1 MSLPVIGKLLGHT
14 KSATT
19 ERYSHLA
26 ADPLKAANE
35 AIGQQLA
42 KLLGSG
48 KSTNAVS

>member
-19 ERYSHLA
+19 ERYSRLA

-48 KSTNAVS
+48 

>member
-1 MSLPVIGKLLGHT
+1 MSWPIIGKLFGHT

-19 ERYSHLA
+19 ERYNHLA

-42 KLLGSG
+42 KLLGS
-48 KSTNAVS
+48 